1 MPNKYEEYYE
11 LAQRTEEDL
20 TKSRTIRKIHILLKS
35 ASKMKKVRISNQF
48 CVISGTFEIPTI
60 IVM

>member
-35 ASKMKKVRISNQF
+35 ASKIKKVKISNQF
-48 CVISGTFEIPTI
+48 
-60 IVM
+60 